1 MTTHII
7 RSPFQC
13 ALGVDTL
20 GVISMWRSK
29 VTPTH
34 AENGYVFIAFHVL
47 HVTCLGCSSTI
58 VASTKQQV
66 IMGGAGHGHA
76 AYAQS

>member
-13 ALGVDTL
+13 GNYSLGVDTL

-47 HVTCLGCSSTI
+47 HVTSTI